1 MRQRPSSAVLN
12 ACVLAALLLAGCARH
27 ATRPNTIEFWTM
39 QLKPTFTDYVQGLID
54 AWQQRHPGVKVDWVD
69 LPASEIEDKTLTAA
83 ASGQPPDL
91 VNLNPS
97 FSSKLA
103 NADALLPLTLPP
115 ALRGAYVDAGIQ
127 ANTFGGRLIGL
138 PWYLSTSITLYNT
151 TLWRRAGLKVGDW
164 PHTYAVLA
172 RDARAIKAH
181 TNGLGFV
188 PTFGDRGKFM
198 ELLAA
203 EGVPLLTPDGRHAAF
218 DTTRG
223 IDVLGFWAGLLHDG
237 VVPQESLTLD
247 HRDAIDRFQSGQTA
261 ALPAGPQFLRIIRQ
275 NSPQLY
281 GALALGPQITGAS
294 GKLDVGVMN
303 LVILRSSAHP
313 ALAQDLAEF
322 VTNGPNQLA
331 FAKLVPILPSIKAD
345 LRDPYFRPTGGDLE
359 TRARALAA
367 DQLLHASLLVPPLPH
382 EAELARSLDGALSR
396 AALGRQTPAQ
406 ALKQA
411 ADEWDNLLASP

>member
-1 MRQRPSSAVLN
+1 MSHAR
-12 ACVLAALLLAGCARH
+12 VLAAVALLLLAGCARRAPH
-27 ATRPNTIEFWTM
+27 GKTVEFWTM
-39 QLKPTFTDYVQGLID
+39 QLKPTFTGYIQGMLD
-54 AWQQRHPGVKVDWVD
+54 AWQARHPGIKVDWVD

-103 NADALLPLTLPP
+103 NADALLPLTLP
-115 ALRGAYVDAGIQ
+115 AAVRDGYVKSGID
-127 ANTFGGRLIGL
+127 ANTFEGRLIGL

-151 TLWRRAGLKVGDW
+151 QVWRKAGLPLGRW
-164 PHTYAVLA
+164 PHTYTELA
-172 RDARAIKAH
+172 ADSRQIKAR
-181 TNGLGFV
+181 TGALGFV

-203 EGVPLLTPDGRHAAF
+203 EGVALLTPDGRRAAF
-218 DTTRG
+218 DTPQG
-223 IDVLGFWAGLLHDG
+223 VGVLAFWAGLMHDG
-237 VVPQESLTLD
+237 IVPQESLTLD

-261 ALPAGPQFLRIIRQ
+261 ALPAGPQFLRIIQQ

-281 GALALGPQITGAS
+281 KDLALGPQIIGAS

-303 LVILRSSAHP
+303 LVILRSSPHP
-313 ALAQDLAEF
+313 KLALDLAEF
-322 VTNGPNQLA
+322 VTDGPNQLA
-331 FAKLVPILPSIKAD
+331 FAKLVPILPSIRAD
-345 LRDPYFRPTGGDLE
+345 LRDPYFRPTGGDLP

-367 DQLLHASLLVPPLPH
+367 EQLLHASLLVPPLPH

-396 AALGRQTPAQ
+396 AALGRQSPAQ
-406 ALKQA
+406 ALEQA
-411 ADEWDNLLASP
+411 AKEWDNLLASP